1 MRIKGLRILP
11 VVVLTTMLM
20 AVVVTGC
27 NDDDAMRTIPNQGNT
42 PTMVTTGVDTYISDS
57 GYIKYHAITDIWE
70 MYDDSINPHWRFPRP
85 LIVDIYEPGMKPGA
99 HIECDSALY
108 LTKQKL
114 FRFDGHV
121 FATNV
126 NKDTFLTH
134 QLYWDQAATEFYTD
148 SFIHIVKADRILEGH
163 GFRSNEKMTKYTILK
178 PTAILPASEFAIGKK
193 HEPDNE
199 GNIPAPVAPRLN
211 IDSINARNDSISA
224 VVDSEDYQEFDL
236 ESRIME
242 KPDRRIPVP
251 ASRRNATENSIHAVD
266 LEPPARP

>member
-11 VVVLTTMLM
+11 VVVMITVLM
-20 AVVVTGC
+20 SVIVTGC
-27 NDDDAMRTIPNQGNT
+27 NDDDALRTIPNQGKT

-70 MYDDSINPHWRFPRP
+70 VYDDTINPHWRFPRP
-85 LIVDIYEPGMKPGA
+85 LIVDILEPGMKPGA

-108 LTKQKL
+108 LTQQKL

-121 FATNV
+121 TAVNV
-126 NKDTFLTH
+126 MKDTFLTP

-178 PTAILPASEFAIGKK
+178 PTAILPASEFQVNKSEEDRTEQPG
-193 HEPDNE
+193 
-199 GNIPAPVAPRLN
+199 RSRTQMS
-211 IDSINARNDSISA
+211 IDSINARVDSISA
-224 VVDSEDYQEFDL
+224 SRL
-236 ESRIME
+236 EIDDMEYDEETIIRE
-242 KPDRRIPVP
+242 KPDRRIPIP
-251 ASRRNATENSIHAVD
+251 ASRRNASGASIY
-266 LEPPARP
+266 PPGVSPSPPVY

>member
-1 MRIKGLRILP
+1 MKLKGLRILP
-11 VVVLTTMLM
+11 VVVLMTMLM

-27 NDDDAMRTIPNQGNT
+27 NDDDAMRTIPNQGRT

-70 MYDDSINPHWRFPRP
+70 MYDDTINPHWRFPRP

-108 LTKQKL
+108 LTQKKL

-121 FATNV
+121 VAANV
-126 NKDTFLTH
+126 NKDTFLTN

-148 SFIHIVKADRILEGH
+148 SFIHIVKTDRILEGH

-178 PTAILPASEFAIGKK
+178 PTAILPASEFTIEKNTEARD
-193 HEPDNE
+193 EQ
-199 GNIPAPVAPRLN
+199 PATPVPTLS
-211 IDSINARNDSISA
+211 IDSINARNDSIST
-224 VVDSEDYQEFDL
+224 VVRNMEDADYDM
-236 ESRIME
+236 ESQIME

-251 ASRRNATENSIHAVD
+251 ASQRNAASTAIHTVD
-266 LEPPARP
+266 LQPPGTP